1 MTWIAL
7 DDELIDAAGNSGVTL
22 IAKRVLVNT
31 VENATTRLKR
41 HAAWWPGYKST
52 SSSVP
57 VASAG
62 ALGPGDVERFAWLQ
76 IATLP
81 QQPLGLPIA
90 FPLSHRATK
99 LRIAVSGLA
108 TVANTAIDIAA
119 TVIRDGVHYPR
130 ALNESDYP
138 AADAAFPDVRECAA
152 PGFVTLTGA
161 GATDGA
167 LTEAWQTRI
176 IDVVIPSDAATR
188 ECTAVNADDSS
199 IPAFVLLWI
208 HGRYTAARPTSQRSM
223 GVIDRTTLAHGS
235 TRLDGPWGCT
245 WIQIDPIAGVTP
257 ARVHSA
263 VQEYDAGS
271 LYYCPVW
278 PPVDYLPAGAT
289 VSVSHCP
296 APILRLCSV
305 TIQEMAE

>member
-1 MTWIAL
+1 MTWIPL

-22 IAKRVLVNT
+22 IAKRVLANT
-31 VENATTRLKR
+31 IENARTRLKR

-52 SSSVP
+52 SFNVP
-57 VASAG
+57 VGSAG

-76 IATLP
+76 VATLP

-99 LRIAVSGLA
+99 VRIAVSGLA
-108 TVANTAIDIAA
+108 TVADTVIDVAA

-138 AADAAFPDVRECAA
+138 AADATIPDIRECAA
-152 PGFVTLTGA
+152 PGFVTFTGA

-176 IDVVIPSDAATR
+176 IDVAIPSVAETR
-188 ECTAVNADDSS
+188 ECTAVNADDST

-208 HGRYTAARPTSQRSM
+208 HGRYTAARPTSQRTI
-223 GVIDRTTLAHGS
+223 GIIDRTTIAHNS
-235 TRLDGPWGCT
+235 ARFDGPWGCV
-245 WIQIDPIAGVTP
+245 WIEIERPDGGPNRMHAV
-257 ARVHSA
+257 

-271 LYYCPVW
+271 LFNCPVW
-278 PPVDYLPAGAT
+278 PPIDYLPAGS
-289 VSVSHCP
+289 SVSAEHCP
-296 APILRLCSV
+296 APIFRLCSV